1 MEEEKTSPKEEV
13 IASSEEAEAEIIEE
27 KPKPTEKIITHET
40 AGELDSLFEE
50 RETENQEKVEAALF
64 IAGRFLNIQDLI
76 MLTDIN
82 PITLKEVL
90 IKLERKYSRGA
101 IVLVNRNNSWKM
113 DVSEKYTY
121 MVNKLATGSTEFTK
135 AEQETL
141 AVIAYKQPIKQSVV
155 IKIRGNK
162 AYDHIAKFIELG
174 LLQSKKA
181 GHTNDLM
188 LTEEFYEYFNVQKR
202 SILKDEGES
211 EKEEIEVAE
220 GEEDGSN

>member
-1 MEEEKTSPKEEV
+1 MTEEDIIPEEEA
-13 IASSEEAEAEIIEE
+13 IDSSEEKETEIIEE
-27 KPKPTEKIITHET
+27 QPKVTEKIITHET
-40 AGELDSLFEE
+40 AGELDSVFEE
-50 RETENQEKVEAALF
+50 KERENEEKVEAALF
-64 IAGRFLNIQDLI
+64 IAGRFLNLQELI
-76 MLTDIN
+76 MLTDVN
-82 PITLKEVL
+82 PIMLKDIL
-90 IKLERKYSRGA
+90 NKLERKYSKSA

-202 SILKDEGES
+202 SILKGEGES
-211 EKEEIEVAE
+211 EKEEIEEAE
-220 GEEDGSN
+220 GEENGSD